1 MRLLRF
7 NLSAEGPQGD
17 LVRIAGGGGVRGLDL
32 VVKNG
37 TVVTA
42 TEMFR
47 ADVGLAGGRVA
58 CLGEFD
64 YPPDTPTIDA
74 AGRLV
79 MPGIV
84 DAHVHLEDVG
94 DGGVRTADDFTSG
107 TRAAAAGGTTTV
119 IDFVSPARDQSPSEA
134 VAIRRRQAEG
144 RVIVDYALHCCIPE
158 AARFTAEEAARLLAE
173 GISSIKLFTVYAG
186 LALDTLSLYQIMLRA
201 AEAGLTVSLH
211 AETGEIVEHYR
222 QEFAA
227 AGKKEPQY
235 HAWSR
240 PWFAELEA
248 VQRALALNAAAGAR
262 LYFVHVTTGA
272 ALEAIARA
280 RRDGQDVWAETCP
293 HYLLFNESAL
303 RGRDGG
309 KYIMSPPLRRPE
321 DSAALWSGLA
331 RGEIQVVA
339 TDHCPFPLSAKVG
352 RPFNEVPNGVGSI
365 ELLFGLLLSEGV
377 LAPDRPRLTPT
388 RLVAA
393 VSTNP
398 ARFFGL
404 YPRKGH
410 LAPGADAD
418 LIIVDP
424 LKTRTVRAAD
434 LHGGEDHSIY
444 EGFTLRGAVETT
456 IARGEVVYDRG
467 RVLGSPG
474 RGRYLGRPVAGWD
487 RAAGGAPV

>member
-1 MRLLRF
+1 M
-7 NLSAEGPQGD
+7 
-17 LVRIAGGGGVRGLDL
+17 DL

-42 TEMFR
+42 TEMFQ
-47 ADVGLAGGRVA
+47 ADVGIEDGVVA
-58 CLGEFD
+58 CLGQFD
-64 YPPDTPTIDA
+64 YPSGTPAIDA

-79 MPGIV
+79 MPGVI

-94 DGGVRTADDFTSG
+94 DNGTPTADDFASG

-119 IDFVSPARDQSPSEA
+119 IDFVSPAPGQSPAEA
-134 VAIRRRQAEG
+134 AALRRRQAESKA
-144 RVIVDYALHCCIPE
+144 VVDYALHCCIPE

-173 GISSIKLFTVYAG
+173 GISSVKLFTVYAG

-201 AEAGLTVSLH
+201 AEVGLTVSLH

-222 QEFAA
+222 REFAA
-227 AGKKEPQY
+227 AGQKDPEY

-262 LYFVHVTTGA
+262 LYFVHVTTRA

-280 RRDGQDVWAETCP
+280 RREGQDVWAETCP

-303 RGRDGG
+303 RGPDGG
-309 KYIMSPPLRRPE
+309 RYIMSPPLRRAE
-321 DSAALWSGLA
+321 DLAALWSGLA
-331 RGEIQVVA
+331 AEDIQVVA
-339 TDHCPFPLSAKVG
+339 TDHCPFPLATKVG
-352 RPFNEVPNGVGSI
+352 RPFYEVPNGVGSI
-365 ELLFGLLLSEGV
+365 ELNFNLMLSEGV
-377 LAPDRPRLTPT
+377 LAPGAARLTPS
-388 RLVAA
+388 RLAA
-393 VSTNP
+393 VTSTNP

-404 YPRKGH
+404 YPKKGH

-424 LKTRTVRAAD
+424 LKTRTVRAAE

-444 EGFTLRGAVETT
+444 EGLTLRGMVETT
-456 IARGEVVYDRG
+456 ISRGEVIYDHG
-467 RVLGSPG
+467 RVLGTPG
-474 RGRYLGRPVAGWD
+474 RGRYVRRPVAGWD
-487 RAAGGAPV
+487 RAAGGTPV